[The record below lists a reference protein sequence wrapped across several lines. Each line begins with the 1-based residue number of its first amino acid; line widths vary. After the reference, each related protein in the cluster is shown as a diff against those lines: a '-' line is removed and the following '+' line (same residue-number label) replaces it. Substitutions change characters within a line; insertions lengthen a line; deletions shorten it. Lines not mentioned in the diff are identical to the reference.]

1 MDQIPNFCSFNT
13 RFHSSVLFRCET
25 YLQDKILKKSSRFTN
40 LLEFILNVEK
50 NVKKVAWYNSELNNK
65 IK

>member
-1 MDQIPNFCSFNT
+1 MDQIPNFSSFNA
-13 RFHSSVLFRCET
+13 RFHPSVLLRCET

-50 NVKKVAWYNSELNNK
+50 NVKKVA
-65 IK
+65 